1 MSPRTYL
8 ITGASRSL
16 GLGYAR
22 ALLASSPEVK
32 VVAAARNPD
41 KADQLKALAAEKAN
55 DGRVYLLKLDVEN
68 AEAVKAAAKELE
80 GSGFLPEGRLD
91 TLINN
96 AGVNEAL
103 SASASTL
110 TPDNVLANLNTNLFG
125 VINVTTAFLPLL
137 RKEGGLKQVIGISS
151 MCGSLSGEFGKTPAI
166 PAYCISKV
174 AVNMYLRKL
183 SRELDSE
190 GFTVLMLHPGYVKTD
205 MNKGEGEITTE
216 EATTTAV
223 NKVFLALKQEDN
235 GKFLRWNGETEP
247 W

>member
-22 ALLASSPEVK
+22 ELLASSPDVK

-68 AEAVKAAAKELE
+68 AEAVKAAAKNLE

-96 AGVNEAL
+96 AGVNEAARVP
-103 SASASTL
+103 ASAL
-110 TPDNVLANLNTNLFG
+110 TPADVLANLNTNLFG
-125 VINVTTAFLPLL
+125 MINVTSAFLPLL
-137 RKEGGLKQVIGISS
+137 RKEGGAKQIIGISS
-151 MCGSLSGEFGKTPAI
+151 VCASLGGDFGKTPLV
-166 PAYCISKV
+166 PAYCISK
-174 AVNMYLRKL
+174 ASVNMYLRKL
-183 SRELDSE
+183 SRELDS
-190 GFTVLMLHPGYVKTD
+190 MHPGYVQTD
-205 MNKGEGEITTE
+205 MNNGNGHISTQ

-223 NKVFLALKQEDN
+223 KEVFLKISQKDN
-235 GKFLRWNGETEP
+235 GRFIHYNGETEP